1 VRELEIGSDFAG
13 HRIEALVGRGGM
25 ALVYRATQL
34 ELNRPVALKLI
45 APQLAED
52 REFRT
57 RFRRESH
64 IAASIDHPN
73 VVPIFHAGEAEGRLY
88 ITMRFVDGTDLR
100 QRLAD
105 GRRLTA
111 SGAVRIV
118 AQVAA
123 ALDAAHAGGLVH
135 RDVKPANILL
145 TGAEGRE
152 HAYLTDFGLSK
163 DTAVIDESG
172 TTVSGQFIGT
182 VDYAAPEQIEGRTP
196 DRRSDVYA
204 LGCVLFHAV
213 TGHCPYERDS
223 DVAKLFAHLHD
234 PPPSVTELLP
244 QAPSVFDDIIRRAL
258 AKAPHERYSSA
269 GELASA
275 ATDALANAQR
285 NGTGALRR
293 PPDDDRAPAGR
304 GGRRRP
310 AAMAPVAGVAAVLL
324 AAVAV
329 PLLLDGGDA
338 TPERPRSP
346 AAVAP
351 PSSPS
356 PWRELRPAPSA
367 RQQAPA
373 AVAGGAIWLVG
384 GLVRESATA
393 SVQGYDPVINS
404 WKAAPDLPSPLHHA
418 MAAAYDGELVVMGGW
433 IPDGQDLTAQTSDR
447 VLALRRGEWVELPPL
462 RRPRAA
468 GAAAAVGDKL
478 VVVGGQANGELV
490 GQTEVFDGRRWRGAA
505 AMPTARDHL
514 AVASDGRFLYAVGG
528 RELAAD
534 RNLASVERYDPSA
547 DRWTQ
552 LPPLPTARGGL
563 GAAIVGRRLVAIGGE
578 GPTSVFATA
587 ESFDLASERWSRMPE
602 LRTPRHG
609 MGLTAIGSTVYAL
622 GGALEPGH
630 LTSSRVAESL
640 AFNPSQQR

>member
-1 VRELEIGSDFAG
+1 MRELEIGSEFAG
-13 HRIEALVGRGGM
+13 LRIEALVGRGGM
-25 ALVYRATQL
+25 ALVYRAIQL

-57 RFRRESH
+57 RFKRESH

-73 VVPIFHAGEAEGRLY
+73 VVPIFHAGEADGQLY

-100 QRLAD
+100 ERLAD

-111 SGAVRIV
+111 QNAVHIV

-123 ALDAAHAGGLVH
+123 ALDAAHGRGLVH

-145 TGAEGRE
+145 TGADGSE
-152 HAYLTDFGLSK
+152 HVYLTDFGLSK
-163 DTAVIDESG
+163 DTVVMDEAG

-182 VDYAAPEQIEGRTP
+182 VDYAAPEQIEGRAP
-196 DRRSDVYA
+196 DRRADVYA

-234 PPPSVTELLP
+234 PPPSITELLP
-244 QAPSVFDDIIRRAL
+244 QAPSVFDDLIRKAL
-258 AKAPHERYSSA
+258 AKAPDDRYPSA
-269 GELASA
+269 GDLAVA
-275 ATDALANAQR
+275 ATAALADAQR
-285 NGTGALRR
+285 NGTGAPRR
-293 PPDDDRAPAGR
+293 PPQAGRPAAGR
-304 GGRRRP
+304 GRRRRL
-310 AAMAPVAGVAAVLL
+310 AAIAAVGSVAAVLA

-329 PLLLDGGDA
+329 PLLLDGED
-338 TPERPRSP
+338 TPPAARRSP

-351 PSSPS
+351 PSSAS
-356 PWRELRPAPSA
+356 SWRELRAAPTA

-384 GLVRESATA
+384 GLGRESATA
-393 SVQGYDPVINS
+393 SVEGYDPVINS
-404 WKAAPDLPSPLHHA
+404 WKAAPDLPAPLHHA
-418 MAAAYDGELVVMGGW
+418 MASGYKGELVVLGGW
-433 IPDGQDLTAQTSDR
+433 IPDGEDPSAQTSNR
-447 VLALRRGEWVELPPL
+447 VLALRRGEWVELPGL
-462 RRPRAA
+462 RRQRAA
-468 GAAAAVGDKL
+468 GAAAVVGDEL

-490 GQTEVFDGRRWRGAA
+490 RETEVFDGRRWRGGAA
-505 AMPTARDHL
+505 IPTPRDHL
-514 AVASDGRFLYAVGG
+514 AVASDGRFLYAIGG

-547 DRWTQ
+547 DRWTR

-563 GAAIVGRRLVAIGGE
+563 GAAVVGRRLVAVGGE

-587 ESFDLASERWSRMPE
+587 ESFDLASEEWSQVPK

-609 MGLTAIGSTVYAL
+609 MGIAAIGSTVYAL

-630 LTSSRVAESL
+630 LTSSTVAESI
-640 AFNPSQQR
+640 AFERSEQP

>member
-57 RFRRESH
+57 RFKRESH

-100 QRLAD
+100 ERLAD

-111 SGAVRIV
+111 QGAVRIV
-118 AQVAA
+118 AQIAA
-123 ALDAAHAGGLVH
+123 ALDAAHARGLVH

-145 TGAEGRE
+145 TGTEGSE
-152 HAYLTDFGLSK
+152 HAYLADFGLSK
-163 DTAVIDESG
+163 DTVIDERG
-172 TTVSGQFIGT
+172 PTVTGQFIGT
-182 VDYAAPEQIEGRTP
+182 VDYAAPEQIEGRPP
-196 DRRSDVYA
+196 DQRADVYA

-234 PPPSVTELLP
+234 PPPLVTELLP
-244 QAPSVFDDIIRRAL
+244 QAPSLFDDIIRRAL
-258 AKAPHERYSSA
+258 AKTPEQRYWSA
-269 GELASA
+269 GDLASA
-275 ATDALANAQR
+275 ATEALADAQR
-285 NGTGALRR
+285 NGTETPRR
-293 PPDDDRAPAGR
+293 PPHRGR
-304 GGRRRP
+304 GPVGEGLRRRP
-310 AAMAPVAGVAAVLL
+310 ARIVAVGGVAAVLV

-329 PLLLDGGDA
+329 PLLLDGGEA
-338 TPERPRSP
+338 APESPRSP

-356 PWRELRPAPSA
+356 PWRELHAAPSA

-384 GLVRESATA
+384 GLAGAGATA
-393 SVQGYDPVINS
+393 SVEGYDPVINS
-404 WKAAPDLPSPLHHA
+404 WKAAPDLPMALHHA
-418 MAAAYDGELVVMGGW
+418 MAVTYNSELVVLGGW
-433 IPDGQDLTAQTSDR
+433 IPDGQDLTAQTSNR
-447 VLALRRGEWVELPPL
+447 VLALRRGKWVELPPL
-462 RRPRAA
+462 RLRRAA
-468 GAAAAVGDKL
+468 GAAAVVGNKL

-490 GQTEVFDGRRWRGAA
+490 RDTEVFDGRRWRGGAA
-505 AMPTARDHL
+505 IPTPRDHL
-514 AVASDGRFLYAVGG
+514 AVASDGRFLYALGG

-563 GAAIVGRRLVAIGGE
+563 GAAIVRRRLVAVGGE

-587 ESFDLASERWSRMPE
+587 ESFDLGSERWSRMPE

-609 MGLTAIGSTVYAL
+609 MGMAAIGSTVYAL

-630 LTSSRVAESL
+630 LTSSTVAESI
-640 AFNPSQQR
+640 AFKPSEQP